1 MGSVQNRKKRK
12 TFKVSRDNKKKLT
25 VIFFVIA
32 VAFVALTVKV
42 FYIEEV
48 SGEQYEKQV
57 LSQKSYDSVSLAYR
71 RGDITDSKGT
81 ILATSTDVYS
91 LILDCRVM
99 LSKDKYLEPSIAAL
113 MQCYGDELD
122 EDNIRDIISKNPNN
136 AYIVLI
142 KQMPY
147 DRMKKLSD
155 LMNDGEHSLVKGL
168 WFEKSYIRS
177 YPYGSLASEII
188 GMVQND
194 GVGLQGLEKFY
205 DKDLTGI
212 NGRVYGFLNSDSDY
226 EKNTRVARD
235 GYTVVSTIDANLQSI
250 VEDKIKEF
258 LTTFQDNYNEGPAA
272 QNIGVLMMSPQTGE
286 VLAMADYPSFDLSNP
301 RDLSAYYSEEEIAE
315 MDNHEMYEALN
326 RIWMNFCVGYTYE
339 PGSTAK
345 PFTVACGLDTGVL
358 TGDEEFYCDGGENI
372 AEYRIK
378 CVNKYGHG
386 METVKKALMDSCN
399 DALMQ
404 MSYVIGVKNFTKY
417 QSVFGF
423 GRKTN
428 IDLPGESR
436 TDSLVYTEDNMTKID
451 LATNSFGQNFNTT
464 MIQLGSAFCSLINGG
479 MYYQPHMVTKI
490 LDEEG
495 QLIRQYQPTLLK
507 QTISRDTSEKLK
519 DYLYGVVSEQGGTG
533 KYAKVAG
540 YSMGGKTGTAQLAH
554 RDGINY
560 LVSFIGYVPQDDP
573 KVMIYVVV
581 DRPNT
586 QDQAHST
593 YAQNLCREI
602 LEEALPYLNIYPDEP
617 LNEKSLT
624 SDVTNFLT
632 GLSWYS
638 DNALNA
644 TEHYSEEN
652 RIVIKDNT
660 SEEKAGDDGQATENT
675 QLPSEN
681 TPASTGSGTTSSDT
695 SGTSA
700 TDSTP
705 SVNTGT
711 SAGDTGSSVGDTGSS
726 STDTGESTEN
736 TDSSEITLPDP
747 VSPDEGED
755 AGENTGEA
763 GTGETGEASDGEA
776 VDGLPEMELELTPEE
791 ESHDITG

>member
-1 MGSVQNRKKRK
+1 MIMGSVRYKKKRK
-12 TFKVSRDNKKKLT
+12 TFKVTRDNKKKLT
-25 VIFFVIA
+25 VIFFVVA
-32 VAFVALTVKV
+32 VAFIALTAKV

-57 LSQKSYDSVSLAYR
+57 LSQKSYDSAGIAYR
-71 RGDITDSKGT
+71 RGDITDAKGT

-99 LSKDKYLEPSIAAL
+99 TSKDKYIEPSIAAL
-113 MQCYGDELD
+113 MQCYGDEL
-122 EDNIRDIISKNPNN
+122 EEAHVRELIQENPNN
-136 AYIVLI
+136 AYIVLL

-147 DRMKKLSD
+147 ERMKKLSD
-155 LMNDGEHSLVKGL
+155 LMNDGEHDLVKGL

-194 GVGLQGLEKFY
+194 GVGMQGLEKQY
-205 DKDLTGI
+205 DKELTGI

-226 EKNTRVARD
+226 EKTTKVARD

-250 VEDKIKEF
+250 VEDKIREF
-258 LTTFQDNYNEGPAA
+258 CATFKDNYNEGQAA
-272 QNIGVLMMSPQTGE
+272 ENIGVLVMSPQTGE
-286 VLAMADYPSFDLSNP
+286 ILAMADYPSFDLTNP
-301 RDLSAYYSEEEIAE
+301 RDLSAYYTDEEIAA
-315 MDNHEMYEALN
+315 MDNHEMYDALN
-326 RIWMNFCVGYTYE
+326 RIWKNFCISYTYE

-345 PFTVACGLDTGVL
+345 PFTVACGLDTGTL
-358 TGDEEFYCDGGENI
+358 TGEEEYFCDGGEDI

-404 MSYVIGVKNFTKY
+404 MSYTIGVSNFTKY

-428 IDLPGESR
+428 IDLPGEPR
-436 TDSLVYTEDNMTKID
+436 TDSLVYNENNMTRID

-479 MYYQPHMVTKI
+479 MYYQPHIVSKI
-490 LDEEG
+490 LDEDG
-495 QLIRQYQPTLLK
+495 QLIKQFTPTVLK
-507 QTISRDTSEKLK
+507 QTVSKETSETML
-519 DYLYGVVSEQGGTG
+519 DYLYGVVSESGGTG

-540 YSMGGKTGTAQLAH
+540 YSMGGKTGTAQLAG

-560 LVSFIGYVPQDDP
+560 LVSFIGYVPQQDP
-573 KVMIYVVV
+573 KLLIYVVV

-586 QDQAHST
+586 SDQAHST

-624 SDVTNFLT
+624 SDLTNFLT

-638 DNALNA
+638 DNALSVS
-644 TEHYSEEN
+644 EHYSEEN
-652 RIVIKDNT
+652 RIVIRDDIGAEDTEEEDAADGATGGSTGTDSGTGGT
-660 SEEKAGDDGQATENT
+660 STVTETPAVTETPTVTETPAVTETPVVTDTTTATDTEN
-675 QLPSEN
+675 SDGGN
-681 TPASTGSGTTSSDT
+681 GTE
-695 SGTSA
+695 
-700 TDSTP
+700 TDD
-705 SVNTGT
+705 SVI
-711 SAGDTGSSVGDTGSS
+711 S
-726 STDTGESTEN
+726 
-736 TDSSEITLPDP
+736 LPDP
-747 VSPDEGED
+747 TVTEDGED
-755 AGENTGEA
+755 ATED
-763 GTGETGEASDGEA
+763 GETGTEEGSEDTGVYEGGES
-776 VDGLPEMELELTPEE
+776 VDGVPDMELEETD
-791 ESHDITG
+791 DITG

>member
-1 MGSVQNRKKRK
+1 MV
-12 TFKVSRDNKKKLT
+12 
-25 VIFFVIA
+25 A
-32 VAFVALTVKV
+32 VAFIALTVKV

-57 LSQKSYDSVSLAYR
+57 LSQKSYDSASLAYR
-71 RGDITDSKGT
+71 RGDITDAKGT
-81 ILATSTDVYS
+81 ILATSTDVYT

-99 LSKDKYLEPSIAAL
+99 LSKDKYVEPSVEAL

-122 EDNIRDIISKNPNN
+122 EDYIRKLLADNPNS
-136 AYIVLI
+136 AYMPLI

-147 DRMKKLSD
+147 ERMKKLSD
-155 LMNDGEHSLVKGL
+155 LMNDGEHPLIKGL

-194 GVGLQGLEKFY
+194 GVGLQGLEKYY
-205 DKDLTGI
+205 DKELTGI

-226 EKNTRVARD
+226 EKTTKVARD

-258 LTTFQDNYNEGPAA
+258 LITFENNYNEGPAA
-272 QNIGVLMMSPQTGE
+272 ENIGVLIMSPQNGE
-286 VLAMADYPSFDLSNP
+286 ILAMADYPSFDLTNP
-301 RDLSAYYSEEEIAE
+301 RDLSAYYTEEEIAA
-315 MDNHEMYEALN
+315 MDDHEMYNALN
-326 RIWMNFCVGYTYE
+326 RIWTNFCIGYTYE

-345 PFTVACGLDTGVL
+345 PFTVACGLDTGTL
-358 TGDEEFYCDGGENI
+358 TGEEEYYCDGGENI

-378 CVNKYGHG
+378 CVNKFGHG

-404 MSYVIGVKNFTKY
+404 MSYTIGVSNFTKY

-436 TDSLVYTEDNMTKID
+436 TDSLVYTEDNMTRID

-479 MYYQPHMVTKI
+479 MYYQPHIVSKI
-490 LDEEG
+490 LDEDG
-495 QLIRQYQPTLLK
+495 QIVKQFTPTLLK
-507 QTISRDTSEKLK
+507 QTVSRDTSEKMK
-519 DYLYGVVSEQGGTG
+519 DYLYGVVSESGGTG

-540 YSMGGKTGTAQLAH
+540 YSMGGKTGTAQLAG
-554 RDGINY
+554 RDGVNY

-573 KVMIYVVV
+573 KLLIYVVV

-586 QDQAHST
+586 IDQAHST

-602 LEEALPYLNIYPDEP
+602 LEEALPYLNIYADER
-617 LNEKSLT
+617 LDEKSLT
-624 SDVTNFLT
+624 SDLTNFLT
-632 GLSWYS
+632 GLSWFS

-652 RIVIKDNT
+652 RIFIKDDAVED
-660 SEEKAGDDGQATENT
+660 EE
-675 QLPSEN
+675 
-681 TPASTGSGTTSSDT
+681 SDET
-695 SGTSA
+695 
-700 TDSTP
+700 
-705 SVNTGT
+705 
-711 SAGDTGSSVGDTGSS
+711 
-726 STDTGESTEN
+726 
-736 TDSSEITLPDP
+736 ITLPD
-747 VSPDEGED
+747 SQGSSTGTGTSNDTGTTTGTGTAPDTGTSIGTETTDAGSSSGTGTNSDSGTTTDTGTTDTDSSSDTGTTDTGTTDTDSTTIMLPDPTETDDGED
-755 AGENTGEA
+755 
-763 GTGETGEASDGEA
+763 GTDEDGEDSAEETDTDSEA
-776 VDGLPEMELELTPEE
+776 VEGVPDFEPEPGEE
-791 ESHDITG
+791 TDDITG

>member
-1 MGSVQNRKKRK
+1 MIMGSVQYRKKRK
-12 TFKVSRDNKKKLT
+12 IFKVSRDNKKKLT

-99 LSKDKYLEPSIAAL
+99 LSNDKYLEPTIAAL

-122 EDNIRDIISKNPNN
+122 EDHVREIIGKNPNS

-142 KQMPY
+142 KQMPF

-155 LMNDGEHSLVKGL
+155 LMNDGEHSQVKGL

-194 GVGLQGLEKFY
+194 GVGLQGLEKYY
-205 DKDLTGI
+205 DKELTGI

-250 VEDKIKEF
+250 VEDKIREF
-258 LTTFQDNYNEGPAA
+258 LATFQDNYNEGPAA

-286 VLAMADYPSFDLSNP
+286 VLAMADYPSFDLTNP
-301 RDLSAYYSEEEIAE
+301 RDLSAYYTEEEITA
-315 MDNHEMYEALN
+315 MDDHEMYNALN
-326 RIWMNFCVGYTYE
+326 RIWTNFCIGYTYE

-345 PFTVACGLDTGVL
+345 PFTVACGLDTGTL
-358 TGDEEFYCDGGENI
+358 TGDEEYYCDGGEDI

-404 MSYVIGVKNFTKY
+404 MSYTIGVKNFTKY

-479 MYYQPHMVTKI
+479 MYYQPHIVSKI
-490 LDEEG
+490 LDEDG
-495 QLIRQYQPTLLK
+495 QMVRQVQPTLLK
-507 QTISRDTSEKLK
+507 QTVSKDTSEKLK

-540 YSMGGKTGTAQLAH
+540 YSMGGKTGTAQLAG

-602 LEEALPYLNIYPDEP
+602 LEEALPYLNIYPDEA

-660 SEEKAGDDGQATENT
+660 SEEETGDDGQTTENT
-675 QLPSEN
+675 PV
-681 TPASTGSGTTSSDT
+681 TGDSGTTSSDT
-695 SGTSA
+695 SGTST
-700 TDSTP
+700 TD
-705 SVNTGT
+705 
-711 SAGDTGSSVGDTGSS
+711 
-726 STDTGESTEN
+726 N

-747 VSPDEGED
+747 VSPDDGED
-755 AGENTGEA
+755 SEDDTSEEGSA
-763 GTGETGEASDGEA
+763 ETGGDPDGESL
-776 VDGLPEMELELTPEE
+776 DGLPDMELELTPEE
-791 ESHDITG
+791 GSHDITG

>member
-1 MGSVQNRKKRK
+1 MIMGSVQYRKKRK
-12 TFKVSRDNKKKLT
+12 IFKVSRDNKKKLT

-99 LSKDKYLEPSIAAL
+99 LSNDKYLEPSIAAL

-122 EDNIRDIISKNPNN
+122 EDHVREIIGKNPNS

-142 KQMPY
+142 KQMPF

-155 LMNDGEHSLVKGL
+155 LMNDGEHSQVKGL

-194 GVGLQGLEKFY
+194 GVGLQGLEKYY
-205 DKDLTGI
+205 DKELTGI

-250 VEDKIKEF
+250 VEDKIREF
-258 LTTFQDNYNEGPAA
+258 LATFQDNYNEGPAA

-286 VLAMADYPSFDLSNP
+286 VLAMADYPSFDLTNP
-301 RDLSAYYSEEEIAE
+301 RDLSAYYTEEEITA
-315 MDNHEMYEALN
+315 MDDHEMYNALN
-326 RIWMNFCVGYTYE
+326 RIWTNFCIGYTYE

-345 PFTVACGLDTGVL
+345 PFTVACGLDTGTL
-358 TGDEEFYCDGGENI
+358 TGDEEYYCDGGEDI

-386 METVKKALMDSCN
+386 METVKQALMDSCN

-404 MSYVIGVKNFTKY
+404 MSYTIGVKNFTKY

-479 MYYQPHMVTKI
+479 MYYQPHIVSKI

-495 QLIRQYQPTLLK
+495 QMVRQVQPTLLK
-507 QTISRDTSEKLK
+507 QTVSKDTSEKLK

-540 YSMGGKTGTAQLAH
+540 YSMGGKTGTAQLAG

-602 LEEALPYLNIYPDEP
+602 LEEALPYLNIYPDEA

-660 SEEKAGDDGQATENT
+660 SEEETGDDGQTTENT
-675 QLPSEN
+675 PV
-681 TPASTGSGTTSSDT
+681 AGDSGTTSSDT
-695 SGTSA
+695 SGTST
-700 TDSTP
+700 TD
-705 SVNTGT
+705 
-711 SAGDTGSSVGDTGSS
+711 
-726 STDTGESTEN
+726 N

-747 VSPDEGED
+747 VSPDDGED
-755 AGENTGEA
+755 SEDDTGEEGSA
-763 GTGETGEASDGEA
+763 ETGGAPDGESL
-776 VDGLPEMELELTPEE
+776 DGLPDMELELTPEE
-791 ESHDITG
+791 GSHDITG